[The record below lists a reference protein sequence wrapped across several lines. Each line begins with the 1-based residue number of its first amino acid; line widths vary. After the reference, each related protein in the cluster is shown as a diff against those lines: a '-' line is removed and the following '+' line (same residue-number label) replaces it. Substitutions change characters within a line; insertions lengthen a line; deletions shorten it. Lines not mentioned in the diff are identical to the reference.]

1 MIVMIE
7 NIVLNTNTELS
18 FCKCIVSYNILGVE
32 LRVFFVSSGYVL
44 SYAYSLIY

>member
-1 MIVMIE
+1 MIVMVE
-7 NIVLNTNTELS
+7 NIVLNTDTDLS
-18 FCKCIVSYNILGVE
+18 FCKCIVSYNMGVE

>member
-32 LRVFFVSSGYVL
+32 LRVCFVSSGYVL